1 MPDAFRRRIEA
12 LLAPADIRVNGDRPW
27 DLQVHDE
34 ALFRRVLAYGT
45 LGFGEAYMDGWWDC
59 AAIDEMTAR
68 AWRADLPARLKPWR
82 DLPRI
87 LQARLSNVQRGLRSF
102 AVGRQ
107 HYDIGNE
114 LYAHMLDE
122 RMMYSCGYWRRART
136 LDEAQTAKL
145 DLVCRKLD
153 LRPGQRVLDIGCGW
167 GGAARYIAEQHDVE
181 VVGVTVSEQQANLA
195 RERTASLPVTISLCD
210 YRDVQESFD
219 RIYSI
224 GMFEHVGYR
233 NYATYF
239 EVVRRCLAADGLSLL
254 HTIGSRRSTTRTD
267 PWIARYIFP
276 NSMLPSASQITA
288 ASEGRLVLEDWHN
301 FGVDYDRTLMA
312 WHRNAEAA
320 WSQLDPQRYDE
331 RFRRMWRYYLL
342 TCAGAFRARTLQL
355 WQVVFSRDGL
365 AGGYQPEGIR

>member
-1 MPDAFRRRIEA
+1 MPDAYRSRIEA

-27 DLQVHDE
+27 DLQVHHE

-68 AWRADLPARLKPWR
+68 AWRANLPARLKPWR

-87 LQARLSNVQRGLRSF
+87 IQARLSNVQRGLRSF
-102 AVGRQ
+102 AVGKR

-114 LYAHMLDE
+114 LYSHMLDE
-122 RMMYSCGYWRRART
+122 RMMYSCGYWRRAHT

-145 DLVCRKLD
+145 DLVCCKLD
-153 LRPGQRVLDIGCGW
+153 LQPGQRVLDIGCGW
-167 GGAARYIAEQHDVE
+167 GGAARYIAERHDVE
-181 VVGVTVSEQQANLA
+181 VVGVTVSEQQAKLA
-195 RERTASLPVTISLCD
+195 RERTASLPVTIRLCD
-210 YRDVQESFD
+210 YRDMREPFD

-239 EVVRRCLAADGLSLL
+239 DVVRRCLAADGLSLL

-288 ASEGRLVLEDWHN
+288 ASEQRMVLEDWHN

-320 WSQLDPQRYDE
+320 WPQLDPQRYDE

-342 TCAGAFRARTLQL
+342 TCAGAFRSRTLQL
-355 WQVVFSRDGL
+355 WQIVFSRDGL
-365 AGGYQPEGIR
+365 SGGYQPEGIR